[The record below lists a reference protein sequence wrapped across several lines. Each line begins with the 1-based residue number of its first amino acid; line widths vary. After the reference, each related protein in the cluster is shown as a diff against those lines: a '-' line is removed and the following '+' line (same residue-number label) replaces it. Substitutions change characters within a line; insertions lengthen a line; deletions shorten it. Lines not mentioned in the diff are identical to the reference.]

1 MSDLNDP
8 AYWLERADQARQMAK
23 SFANEQACS
32 QMIGL
37 AKGYEQMAK
46 MAEEMKLVIRDSASP
61 FVSRPS
67 ATESVISSIEVRPVE
82 QLRSLPPMRAYG
94 R

>member
-23 SFANEQACS
+23 SFAHEQACS

-46 MAEEMKLVIRDSASP
+46 MAEEMKLVIRDNASP

-67 ATESVISSIEVRPVE
+67 INQIHEKPSS
-82 QLRSLPPMRAYG
+82 RSDIAYWG
-94 R
+94 IGDSAA